1 MPNDPLKTFR
11 AVEPA
16 HLGFGSMATQ
26 ASQPF
31 VIHHQEIASV
41 ATGVGGAPATGV
53 AATYQALS
61 VDRFTP
67 WTLRT
72 ASSCYPVAVPN
83 AYDRIYIFP
92 AFATSWSG
100 GTSTP
105 SVEIGTYVAPSIV
118 PFGLT
123 PQTRNFSTSNKLNPS
138 LHRLPDDII
147 TGANNGQV
155 NTGFNLRANGFWIPL
170 STYASNFST
179 SNGLLSAAGSTNP
192 THFLRGQTGAGSAA
206 FLPNDFSLSRSTTSA
221 ITTSDAQKANG
232 SFLVGLGTEFQTM
245 GAEEIVVG
253 LGSNPSG
260 ITLGHPNEA
269 AQTYKMHFFL
279 MGILLG

>member
-11 AVEPA
+11 TVEPA
-16 HLGFGSMATQ
+16 HFGFGSMASQ

-31 VIHHQEIASV
+31 VLHHQELVSV
-41 ATGVGGAPATGV
+41 TSSGGAPATGV
-53 AATYQALS
+53 AATYAALS
-61 VDRFTP
+61 ADRFVP
-67 WTLRT
+67 WDLRT
-72 ASSCYPVAVPN
+72 ASSCYPVSVPN
-83 AYDRIYIFP
+83 AYDRVYIFP

-100 GTSTP
+100 GSVAP

-123 PQTRNFSTSNKLNPS
+123 PQTRNFSTSNKLNPL

-147 TGANNGQV
+147 TGANAAQV
-155 NTGFNLRANGFWIPL
+155 NTGFNLRTNGFWIPL
-170 STYASNFST
+170 SAYASNFST

-206 FLPNDFSLSRSTTSA
+206 FLPNDFSLSSSTTTA
-221 ITTSDAQKANG
+221 ISTSDSQKAN
-232 SFLVGLGTEFQTM
+232 SKVVVGLGTEFQTM
-245 GAEEIVVG
+245 GSEEIVVA

-260 ITLGHPNEA
+260 ITLGHPNENT
-269 AQTYKMHFFL
+269 QVYKLHFFL
-279 MGILLG
+279 MGIFLG